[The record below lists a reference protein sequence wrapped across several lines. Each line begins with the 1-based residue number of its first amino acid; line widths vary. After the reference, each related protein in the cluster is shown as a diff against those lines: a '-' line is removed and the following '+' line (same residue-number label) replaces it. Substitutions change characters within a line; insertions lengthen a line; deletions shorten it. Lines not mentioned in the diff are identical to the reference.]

1 MATPHTPDPQDA
13 RRAREATDETSGVA
27 FDGDTPPAEGAGV
40 GPDNPGMDVEQTGE
54 RSAGKIVLGLIIA
67 LVVIGVLPV
76 SYTHLTLPTSDLV

>member
-27 FDGDTPPAEGAGV
+27 SDGDTPPAEGAGV

-67 LVVIGVLPV
+67 LVVIGVLLFILGRV
-76 SYTHLTLPTSDLV
+76 AGLG

>member
-27 FDGDTPPAEGAGV
+27 FDSDTPPAEGVGV

-67 LVVIGVLPV
+67 LVVIGLLLFILGRVAGLG
-76 SYTHLTLPTSDLV
+76 